1 MYVVCGPIP
10 SHQPS
15 PMTVEVSWDSTPWDT
30 ASSICSA
37 LEAAATCRGA
47 RAHATSDAQLGAL
60 FAALKKIP
68 SDWESKLATASQQG
82 TLLSWLRQAMQ
93 YCHHVSDSCKQVQWE
108 RKKVQLVEV
117 RAKLAEWAGGA
128 KNGESWKDR
137 IPETVGPKTWSLLE
151 LAHREHLSQ
160 LDTMEWVS
168 RKKALKKALTA
179 YERACGKSNSEVD
192 IEVVKMAKDTM
203 DLAAVTLTEG
213 LLMDCLAEGDAG
225 ASSIQEAMEKM
236 VEDRA
241 QTSPLSSRCY
251 IVTIL
256 EALVKRLLRVQN
268 SEQPF
273 YQCTHRDGP
282 GWHQR
287 DGDPPRGVGTGSGRF
302 ALSAAVST
310 QSG

>member
-1 MYVVCGPIP
+1 MLYVDPF
-10 SHQPS
+10 HHTQPS

-68 SDWESKLATASQQG
+68 TDWESKLATASQQG

-117 RAKLAEWAGGA
+117 RAKLAEWVGGA
-128 KNGESWKDR
+128 KDGESWTPR
-137 IPETVGPKTWSLLE
+137 RTGSTCPSSTPWIGS
-151 LAHREHLSQ
+151 
-160 LDTMEWVS
+160 
-168 RKKALKKALTA
+168 ALTV

-241 QTSPLSSRCY
+241 QTSPLSSHCY

-256 EALVKRLLRVQN
+256 
-268 SEQPF
+268 
-273 YQCTHRDGP
+273 
-282 GWHQR
+282 
-287 DGDPPRGVGTGSGRF
+287 
-302 ALSAAVST
+302 
-310 QSG
+310 